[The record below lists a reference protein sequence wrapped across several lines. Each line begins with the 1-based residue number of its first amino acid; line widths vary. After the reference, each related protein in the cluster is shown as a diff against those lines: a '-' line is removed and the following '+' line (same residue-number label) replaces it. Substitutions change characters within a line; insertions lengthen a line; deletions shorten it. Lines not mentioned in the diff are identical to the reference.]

1 MRSFR
6 KMSFV
11 SQTTD
16 AHARSVT
23 FLTDDS
29 VHLRGTYWDP
39 RENGHT
45 SVLLLHDF
53 RSDRSVWDPYIAAF
67 RSRGWG
73 ILAVDLRG
81 HGESVR
87 QDMRAD
93 LLQPSE
99 SDLRS
104 PLNYPNDVRASLAFL
119 ARQPKSD
126 AGRLAM
132 IGVGLGSDLAYAAS
146 GRGWGTAST
155 VCISLDEGRAREV
168 AGSGPFAPR
177 SIYLLYGADDMLSA
191 GAVPSFLQSASY
203 PAEAHL
209 YEGTASVGMALFSEK
224 NPEILARSI
233 AWIERTI

>member
-1 MRSFR
+1 
-6 KMSFV
+6 MSFV

-29 VHLRGTYWDP
+29 VHLRGMYWDP
-39 RENGHT
+39 RESGHT
-45 SVLLLHDF
+45 AVLLLHDF
-53 RSDRSVWDPYIAAF
+53 RSDRTVWDPYIAAF

-73 ILAVDLRG
+73 VLAVDLRG

-93 LLQPSE
+93 LLQPLE
-99 SDLRS
+99 VDVRS
-104 PLNYPNDVRASLAFL
+104 PQSYPRDVRASLAFL

-126 AGRLAM
+126 AGRIAM

-155 VCISLDEGRAREV
+155 VCISLDEGRAREL
-168 AGSGPFAPR
+168 AGTGPFAPR
-177 SIYLLYGADDMLSA
+177 SIYLLYGADDALSA

-203 PAEAHL
+203 PVEAHGYDESAAL
-209 YEGTASVGMALFSEK
+209 GMELFHEK

-233 AWIERTI
+233 AWIEHTI

>member
-1 MRSFR
+1 
-6 KMSFV
+6 MSFV

-29 VHLRGTYWDP
+29 VHLRGMYWDP

-45 SVLLLHDF
+45 AVLLLHDF
-53 RSDRSVWDPYIAAF
+53 RSDRTVWDPYITAF

-73 ILAVDLRG
+73 VLAVDLRG

-93 LLQPSE
+93 LLQPLE
-99 SDLRS
+99 ADVRS
-104 PLNYPNDVRASLAFL
+104 PRSYPSDVRASLAFL

-126 AGRLAM
+126 AGRIAM

-155 VCISLDEGRAREV
+155 VCISLDEGRAREL
-168 AGSGPFAPR
+168 AGPGPFASR
-177 SIYLLYGADDMLSA
+177 SIYLLYGADDALSA

-203 PAEAHL
+203 PVEAHG
-209 YEGTASVGMALFSEK
+209 YEESAARGMELFHEK

-233 AWIERTI
+233 AWIEHTI

>member
-1 MRSFR
+1 M
-6 KMSFV
+6 
-11 SQTTD
+11 SQTPD

-53 RSDRSVWDPYIAAF
+53 RSDRSIWDPYIAAF

-73 ILAVDLRG
+73 VLAVDLRG

-93 LLQPSE
+93 LLQPS
-99 SDLRS
+99 DADVRS
-104 PLNYPNDVRASLAFL
+104 PLSYPGDVRASLAFL

-126 AGRLAM
+126 AGRLAT

-146 GRGWGTAST
+146 GRGWGSAST
-155 VCISLDEGRAREV
+155 VLISLDEDRAREL
-168 AGSGPFAPR
+168 AGNGPFAPR
-177 SIYLLYGADDMLSA
+177 SIYLLYGADDALSA
-191 GAVPSFLQSASY
+191 GAVPSFLHSASF
-203 PAEAHL
+203 PVEAHA
-209 YEGTASVGMALFSEK
+209 YDGTSSTGMTLFNEK